1 MITVAVRNRS
11 PQIGETYQKL
21 DSSAAGFKAMV
32 YAVPTDVLADILAR
46 LPTNARRRVRL
57 VCRLWRNLVDEWAPV
72 DMRRRDKIL
81 VVESWGFREV
91 VHVLSPEGSRAELW
105 RELDV
110 ATACL
115 YRRMNVVGTC
125 NGIVCLCDDR
135 EPGGAI
141 TLVNPSTGEELCLP
155 RLPTT
160 SSSVELRLSLVRKSW
175 HLQYAFA
182 RHPETGRYTVVHVPW
197 SYERFWEPGMVHVF
211 TLGEALWR
219 DVHAGPDAKC
229 SPGLSSLAIIDA
241 TLYWL
246 TEDTDG
252 KIRSFDLDHDRVTC
266 IGPLPVP
273 AKSSCCR
280 LAKVHGML
288 GVAVDGDGGS
298 TAVWVLEMDERWTL
312 WFLMEAHG
320 PRQLA
325 MPHFAHGDCILTQ
338 GRRNENYYLHRH
350 KTQTGAGQV
359 LQIGQKDGEEV
370 TRLEH
375 DIYRTFAYVET
386 KEQLSVYSAALVTQR
401 RRNQCTI
408 V

>member
-1 MITVAVRNRS
+1 
-11 PQIGETYQKL
+11 
-21 DSSAAGFKAMV
+21 
-32 YAVPTDVLADILAR
+32 
-46 LPTNARRRVRL
+46 
-57 VCRLWRNLVDEWAPV
+57 
-72 DMRRRDKIL
+72 MRRRDKIL

-182 RHPETGRYTVVHVPW
+182 RHPETGR
-197 SYERFWEPGMVHVF
+197 
-211 TLGEALWR
+211 
-219 DVHAGPDAKC
+219 
-229 SPGLSSLAIIDA
+229 PGLSSLAIIDA

-280 LAKVHGML
+280 LAKVPGML
-288 GVAVDGDGGS
+288 ALAVDGDGGS